1 MMIKFLNTK
10 IKVYKFFQIIF
21 GRETTVFALFAIIG
35 SSLLFATLVL
45 IFKLSMETSIVKI
58 VLLTIIAADL
68 AGGVIANFTKGT
80 NNYYLG
86 ESLRK
91 RYLFVLFHLIQPT
104 ILIWIFPDDL
114 LKILIVS
121 IVTIFSSLLI
131 LSIKNQVSQRFFA
144 IFLLF
149 LSLLLSNL
157 LNYSDSLINLLMML
171 FSIKLILSFSVNWN
185 KINKR

>member
-1 MMIKFLNTK
+1 
-10 IKVYKFFQIIF
+10 
-21 GRETTVFALFAIIG
+21 
-35 SSLLFATLVL
+35 
-45 IFKLSMETSIVKI
+45 
-58 VLLTIIAADL
+58 
-68 AGGVIANFTKGT
+68 
-80 NNYYLG
+80 
-86 ESLRK
+86 
-91 RYLFVLFHLIQPT
+91 
-104 ILIWIFPDDL
+104 LIWIFPDDL